1 MRYAT
6 YMEERG
12 EFPHEMGLLLGYPL
26 EDVRGFME
34 NEGKYFLYAGYWKVY
49 ENMTEK
55 LKLFRKF
62 EVAKETLLSLIYN
75 GVCMEEIMTSYAG

>member
-1 MRYAT
+1 
-6 YMEERG
+6 
-12 EFPHEMGLLLGYPL
+12 
-26 EDVRGFME
+26 ME